1 MEDKISET
9 TNAIVEPSLSKIDKS
24 TSNKK
29 TIENTSQM
37 SQMSQMSHMSKE
49 ETIENTS
56 QMSQMSQM
64 SHISKEETKNPI
76 KSKKINIDLS
86 KSLAKDISKSKS
98 ITIDMSKSIDTSKS
112 KSKKLIPSE
121 MNISISVS
129 LNKNNLPF
137 YGNNINMDNF
147 IWNKSGLYTN
157 GIYLPHHKKFKDY
170 TVNEFIKKYSKK
182 NSLKNLQE
190 DIEKEYNVKIYQ
202 KFIADYMSPSSP
214 VRGILLYHGLGVG
227 KTKSAIEVCKQYRK
241 YGIESVIIMPASLKA
256 NWINQIKEWDKE
268 LLYNKMDSFEEQKK
282 EDKRYLKEVEKWY
295 HFVSYNASNAVSQFR
310 DIQLD
315 GKLIIIDEVHNLISN
330 FTSLSAKR
338 TELYKV
344 LLNTNAK
351 IIAMTATPII
361 NKPFELALLFNILK
375 GKMTLDK
382 DKKCTLFPETRLEFD
397 TIFVD
402 YNTKSPKNINL
413 FQNRI
418 NGLVSYYFG
427 SNKGGNFPDV
437 INYPPIN
444 CIMSNIQLQ
453 HYLLVRKEEIEKEKI
468 RAKFSGMKQN
478 SQSIGDDFPST
489 YRSKS
494 RQASDYVFP
503 EEINRPTKKDFVNP
517 INIKPKLSF
526 NSIEWTEDQ
535 IKDLNKLFSN
545 DEEQFI
551 SFKST
556 YAGSNG
562 SSLTKLTF
570 LYEILEKYSDNLE
583 STKNLMT
590 DGELEKLSEITVPTD
605 YDEARLK
612 VIELLTTK
620 YSQYLNPN
628 EDGKLYECSQKFKAM
643 INNINEGPGHNGVI
657 FVYSTFINMEGLDVF
672 SKVLE
677 YLGYEQLTSTTPVNS
692 NKKRYLLY
700 TGEIEADE
708 RAKLIKIFT
717 SENNLH
723 GEICKIFLGSA
734 AAAEGL
740 NLQYIQQVH
749 VIEPHWHEVRIQQV
763 IGRARR
769 FNSHKLLP
777 PEERKV
783 HVFRYHSVLPSENEK
798 DEIDATD
805 LSIYN
810 LSMQKLELNNKFNEL
825 LQSCAIDC
833 KLHSVENNVECFD
846 IVTQKDLLFNAC
858 IKNDKPDIETDKEF
872 NIIEAIYK
880 EISIAKTPYIVKMD
894 KTGTNYEY
902 SSVKKV
908 SGNYK
913 ITYLYDPKEYKESNG
928 KLIKIR
934 ALIEYEDGKKKIINL
949 GGDTRS

>member
-1 MEDKISET
+1 M
-9 TNAIVEPSLSKIDKS
+9 
-24 TSNKK
+24 
-29 TIENTSQM
+29 TI
-37 SQMSQMSHMSKE
+37 
-49 ETIENTS
+49 
-56 QMSQMSQM
+56 
-64 SHISKEETKNPI
+64 
-76 KSKKINIDLS
+76 
-86 KSLAKDISKSKS
+86 
-98 ITIDMSKSIDTSKS
+98 
-112 KSKKLIPSE
+112 
-121 MNISISVS
+121 
-129 LNKNNLPF
+129 
-137 YGNNINMDNF
+137 
-147 IWNKSGLYTN
+147 
-157 GIYLPHHKKFKDY
+157 
-170 TVNEFIKKYSKK
+170 
-182 NSLKNLQE
+182 
-190 DIEKEYNVKIYQ
+190 
-202 KFIADYMSPSSP
+202 
-214 VRGILLYHGLGVG
+214 
-227 KTKSAIEVCKQYRK
+227 
-241 YGIESVIIMPASLKA
+241 
-256 NWINQIKEWDKE
+256 
-268 LLYNKMDSFEEQKK
+268 
-282 EDKRYLKEVEKWY
+282 
-295 HFVSYNASNAVSQFR
+295 
-310 DIQLD
+310 
-315 GKLIIIDEVHNLISN
+315 
-330 FTSLSAKR
+330 
-338 TELYKV
+338 
-344 LLNTNAK
+344 
-351 IIAMTATPII
+351 
-361 NKPFELALLFNILK
+361 
-375 GKMTLDK
+375 DK

-402 YNTKSPKNINL
+402 YSTKSPKNINL

-427 SNKGGNFPDV
+427 SNKGGDFPDL
-437 INYPPIN
+437 ITYPPIN

-526 NSIEWTEDQ
+526 NSIEWTEEQ
-535 IKDLNKLFSN
+535 IKDLTKLFGN

-570 LYEILEKYSDNLE
+570 LYDMLEKYSDNLE

-590 DGELEKLSEITVPTD
+590 DGELEKLSEITVPGD

-612 VIELLTTK
+612 VIELLTNK
-620 YSQYLNPN
+620 YSEYLNPDN
-628 EDGKLYECSQKFKAM
+628 EGKLYECSQKFKTM
-643 INNINEGPGHNGVI
+643 INNMNEGPGNNGII
-657 FVYSTFINMEGLDVF
+657 FIYSTFINMEGLDVF

-677 YLGYEQLTSTTPVNS
+677 YLGYEQLTSTTPINS

-700 TGEIEADE
+700 TGEIEAEE

-723 GEICKIFLGSA
+723 GEICKVFLGSA

-740 NLQYIQQVH
+740 NLKYIQQVH
-749 VIEPHWHEVRIQQV
+749 IMEPHWHEVRIQQV

-777 PEERKV
+777 PDERKV
-783 HVFRYHSVLPSENEK
+783 HVFRYHSILPISNELNLNE
-798 DEIDATD
+798 EIDATD

-810 LSMQKLELNNKFNEL
+810 LSMEKLELNNKFNEL
-825 LQSCAIDC
+825 LQSCAVDC
-833 KLHSVENNVECFD
+833 KLHSIENQVECFD

-872 NIIEAIYK
+872 NIVEAIYK

-902 SSVKKV
+902 SSIKKE

-913 ITYLYDPKEYKESNG
+913 ITYLYDPKQYKEANG

-934 ALIEYEDGKKKIINL
+934 ALIEYENGKNKIINL
-949 GGDTRS
+949 GDTY